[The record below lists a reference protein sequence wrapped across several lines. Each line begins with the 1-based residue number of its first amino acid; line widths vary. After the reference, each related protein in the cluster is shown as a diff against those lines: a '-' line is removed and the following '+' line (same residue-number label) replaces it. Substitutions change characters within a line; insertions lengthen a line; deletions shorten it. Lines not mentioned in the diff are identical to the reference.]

1 MESDIKVNEHFKSQF
16 KAYQEQQQ
24 RRLQNLMER
33 KKEKQNSQKGDNGN
47 AKETFGIPNDL
58 NLFETGQPVNEDDSK
73 RVLEDQLREVRDEN
87 CRLYKLVTEKDFEIK
102 QLQKKIQ
109 EDRLALSGTSGL
121 AGDVAA
127 MKIVELAKKN
137 REITAE
143 TESEKTKVK
152 QLNNKV
158 KELER
163 ELQIAVEKIHSLD
176 GGGAGIKKSTL
187 KMIEGNLA
195 ESPKVKALQEKLTT
209 ANFKVVEYRNQLQSA
224 KQELKM
230 TQKLL
235 ANEVGEDVNIQSL
248 MTNSGSWR
256 GRAQQI
262 LVLQSKVRELE
273 NQLCQNKTRT
283 SLSEADEELL
293 ALTDPRKLSAQEK
306 NLLKI
311 RSLEKEKKETLEI
324 QQKQMQE
331 ILKHLSQKDEKNK
344 ESQEMLGQHLNSEIP
359 KKNCLIEQLRQ
370 MVVEREAKVK
380 ELEEEIEQL
389 TLQDKSAHQGD
400 SSGAADTPPSQHL
413 EDPGFTLFKPLSSGS
428 NQVGKIGSAR
438 LAGTGSPDL
447 KVLQTQITEHKAL
460 CQAAEVE
467 RDRLLELVTVLQK
480 RVEEG
485 SEKVWKAEKRL
496 QEEQQRCVVLEQ
508 QLEKLQMDPDQSAS
522 HSRLTLNW
530 SDRKELSAAQLSEL
544 PLESQIEELSAR
556 LVTQLDEN
564 EALKAALQ
572 TTVRKKEEDFKLYQD
587 TVDQVKDIFL
597 QAIQQQKEEKTSLC
611 EREVCQTLTSA
622 TISTTWVCGQVRH
635 APFPRTGTAS
645 CLHSCCDKAEGKREQ
660 SRGYSGCG
668 EGKREQ
674 SRGYSGCGEG
684 NREQSR
690 GYSGCGEGKREQSR
704 GYSGCG
710 EGNREQSRGYSGC
723 GEGGVVPVFFLLR
736 FRGVSLQTVHGVPD
750 GGGH

>member
-47 AKETFGIPNDL
+47 AQETFSVPHDL
-58 NLFETGQPVNEDDSK
+58 NLFEIGQPVNEDDSK
-73 RVLEDQLREVRDEN
+73 RLLEIENEQLQDQLREVRDEN

-109 EDRLALSGTSGL
+109 EDRLALLGASAL

-127 MKIVELAKKN
+127 TKIVELAKKN

-143 TESEKTKVK
+143 TESEKAKVK

-163 ELQIAVEKIHSLD
+163 ELQTAIEKIHSL
-176 GGGAGIKKSTL
+176 GGGDAEIKQSTL
-187 KMIEGNLA
+187 KMIEENLA

-209 ANFKVVEYRNQLQSA
+209 ANFKAMEYRNQLQSA

-248 MTNSGSWR
+248 LTNSGSWR

-273 NQLCQNKTRT
+273 NQLGQNKTRT
-283 SLSEADEELL
+283 SLSEIDEELL

-311 RSLEKEKKETLEI
+311 RSLEKEKKETLEKLTGEHDALQKSHEEVKKKLDASKARNKVLCSEVKTLKEQI
-324 QQKQMQE
+324 VTLLEKGKHDDELIDALLSQQKQMQE
-331 ILKHLSQKDEKNK
+331 ILKHLSQQDEKNK
-344 ESQEMLGQHLNSEIP
+344 ESQQMLGQHLNSEVQ
-359 KKNCLIEQLRQ
+359 KQNCLIEQLRQ
-370 MVVEREAKVK
+370 MVAEREAKVK
-380 ELEEEIEQL
+380 ELEEEIGQL
-389 TLQDKSAHQGD
+389 TLQKKSAHQGD
-400 SSGAADTPPSQHL
+400 GSGAAATLPSEHS
-413 EDPGFTLFKPLSSGS
+413 EDPGFTLLKPLASGS
-428 NQVGKIGSAR
+428 NQVGRIGSAR
-438 LAGTGSPDL
+438 TVSKMGHTLVESAATKPFLLSNNIPPGRLAGTDSPDL

-485 SEKVWKAEKRL
+485 SNKVLEAEKRL
-496 QEEQQRCVVLEQ
+496 QEERRRCVILEQ
-508 QLEKLQMDPDQSAS
+508 QLEKLQMDPGRSTSAQKRPLRSKTGQSVS
-522 HSRLTLNW
+522 HSRLTLNV
-530 SDRKELSAAQLSEL
+530 SNRKELSAAQLSKL
-544 PLESQIEELSAR
+544 PLESQIEELSTR
-556 LVTQLDEN
+556 LVIQLDEN
-564 EALKAALQ
+564 DALKAALE

-587 TVDQVKDIFL
+587 TMDQVKDIFL
-597 QAIQQQKEEKTSLC
+597 QAIRQQKQETS
-611 EREVCQTLTSA
+611 
-622 TISTTWVCGQVRH
+622 
-635 APFPRTGTAS
+635 
-645 CLHSCCDKAEGKREQ
+645 
-660 SRGYSGCG
+660 
-668 EGKREQ
+668 
-674 SRGYSGCGEG
+674 
-684 NREQSR
+684 
-690 GYSGCGEGKREQSR
+690 
-704 GYSGCG
+704 
-710 EGNREQSRGYSGC
+710 
-723 GEGGVVPVFFLLR
+723 
-736 FRGVSLQTVHGVPD
+736 
-750 GGGH
+750 